1 METVLKIR
9 RMHQVDGLSIS
20 AIAKLTTLSRNTVR
34 KYLRQS
40 SSEPPT
46 YRRQQ
51 PAKPKLGEF
60 EQTLLQWLDLDAK
73 RPKRQRRC
81 ARQLFEDL
89 QRQGYQGA
97 YDSVQR
103 FVRDHK
109 KRPARTAAFVPLR
122 FAPGEA
128 YQFDWSEEEVEIAGV
143 VQRVKAAH
151 FRLTHSRQPFVMVF
165 PRETQEMV
173 FAAHDAAFH
182 YWGGVPRQGIYDNLK
197 TCVDQILEGK
207 ERRFNPRFLAL
218 MSHYVI
224 EPVACTPASGWEK
237 GQVEKQVQDVRR
249 RCFTP
254 RRKVDSLAE
263 LNRRLIQELEQAAQT
278 RPHPDDPSQTVWERF
293 LQERALLRPLA
304 PPFNGYVER
313 ELRADSTCLVHVD
326 RNTYS
331 VDSRYAQR
339 HVTARLFADRI
350 QVYAQSELIADHPR
364 LFGRDKTQYDPWHYL
379 DLLAHKPGALRHGAP
394 FKEWTLP
401 PALSRVQQQLLS
413 RKGGD
418 REMVTL
424 LLAARQDGMALLE
437 QACQQVLQLGGSS
450 ATLVLNQLQRLRRP
464 TEVPAVQA
472 RVVPLTRPPEAN
484 CQRYDHLLA
493 GGPHVSR

>member
-1 METVLKIR
+1 MPSPNSRPSRAIPFANTFDNPLLNRPSTGV
-9 RMHQVDGLSIS
+9 SNPPSPSS
-20 AIAKLTTLSRNTVR
+20 AN
-34 KYLRQS
+34 S
-40 SSEPPT
+40 SW
-46 YRRQQ
+46 
-51 PAKPKLGEF
+51 ALV
-60 EQTLLQWLDLDAK
+60 QWLDLDAK

-81 ARQLFEDL
+81 ARHLFEDL

-103 FVRDHK
+103 FVCDYK
-109 KRPARTAAFVPLR
+109 KQPARTAAFVPLR

-165 PRETQEMV
+165 PRETQDMV

-278 RPHPDDPSQTVWERF
+278 RSHPDDPSQTVWERF

-326 RNTYS
+326 RNAYS

-401 PALSRVQQQLLS
+401 PALSRVQQQLL
-413 RKGGD
+413 
-418 REMVTL
+418 
-424 LLAARQDGMALLE
+424 
-437 QACQQVLQLGGSS
+437 QLGGSS

-464 TEVPAVQA
+464 TEAPAVQA